1 MSVGHIKP
9 KVVTHG
15 NNFCEDGLLLSTHFR
30 NFKSSICTGP
40 RSFATGRPLSTRGSA
55 RSAKMPKKKLLKG
68 ICKLF
73 ANLPLSRYL
82 NIFSRDKYQI
92 FFVPLF
98 VFLLAF
104 LANSCNF
111 RM

>member
-55 RSAKMPKKKLLKG
+55 RSAKMPKKNCSREFVNSLQ
-68 ICKLF
+68 ICH
-73 ANLPLSRYL
+73 SQD
-82 NIFSRDKYQI
+82 I
-92 FFVPLF
+92 
-98 VFLLAF
+98 
-104 LANSCNF
+104 
-111 RM
+111 